1 MNTRQLQRD
10 AAAYAN
16 ARAFLQDMREFKRF
30 LSPKD
35 EETIRNIALSGDVPK
50 ARKWMQFILARD
62 RS

>member
-1 MNTRQLQRD
+1 MNTRQLQRE

-16 ARAFLQDMREFKRF
+16 ASEFLKEMREYKGR
-30 LSPKD
+30 LSQTD
-35 EETIRNIALSGDVPK
+35 EATIRKIALSGDVPK

>member
-1 MNTRQLQRD
+1 MNTRQLQRE

-16 ARAFLQDMREFKRF
+16 ARAFLQDMREFKGL

-35 EETIRNIALSGDVPK
+35 EATIRKIALSGDVPK

-62 RS
+62 KS